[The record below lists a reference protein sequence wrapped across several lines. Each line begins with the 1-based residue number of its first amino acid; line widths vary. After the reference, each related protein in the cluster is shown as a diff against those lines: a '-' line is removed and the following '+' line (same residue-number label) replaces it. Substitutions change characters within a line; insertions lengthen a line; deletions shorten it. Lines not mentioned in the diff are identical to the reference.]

1 MRFHWPKVRFRRRYL
16 VIPILLIVLGVV
28 VAVQSGSLNQ
38 PTAQRGQRAASPPSP
53 HCGTGQPLAGVY
65 NPLRFRVLSNCEVAS
80 GVVDS
85 VTVLDS
91 GDQLIYVRPDAQYS
105 KLLVVGN
112 SNHQNNFLVLE
123 LISQYQA
130 IIQVPSVGQHITF
143 VGPWVY
149 DTKNLW
155 NAICPVRSITTS

>member
-1 MRFHWPKVRFRRRYL
+1 MRFHWSRVRFRRRYL

-28 VAVQSGSLNQ
+28 IAVHSGSLNQ

-53 HCGTGQPLAGVY
+53 HCGTGQPLAGVS

-80 GVVDS
+80 GVVES
-85 VTVLDS
+85 VSVQDG
-91 GDQLIYVRPDAQYS
+91 GDQRIYVRLDAQFG
-105 KLLVVGN
+105 KLLVEGN
-112 SNHQNNFLVLE
+112 SNHQNSLLVLE
-123 LISQYQA
+123 LFSEYQA

-149 DTKNLW
+149 DTENLW

>member
-1 MRFHWPKVRFRRRYL
+1 
-16 VIPILLIVLGVV
+16 
-28 VAVQSGSLNQ
+28 
-38 PTAQRGQRAASPPSP
+38 
-53 HCGTGQPLAGVY
+53 LAGVY
-65 NPLRFRVLSNCEVAS
+65 NPLRFRVLSTCEVAS
-80 GVVDS
+80 GFVES
-85 VTVLDS
+85 VTVDG
-91 GDQLIYVRPDAQYS
+91 GDQRIYVRPDAQYG

-112 SNHQNNFLVLE
+112 SNHQNSFLVLE

-149 DTKNLW
+149 DTENFW